1 MSKEKLVRI
10 GWVVLGAIIGISVA
24 YFFILDHG
32 MTRSTISINDQEME
46 VYVAKTTDEHRQGL
60 SNIKLEEFDVAGMLF
75 IFEDFQQR
83 TFWMKDMHFAI
94 DIAWMH
100 DDLIVKTQQN
110 IPIPDDSG
118 TTYMDSKPFEI
129 DAVLELPAG
138 GVDEY
143 GLTVDQTIEY

>member
-1 MSKEKLVRI
+1 
-10 GWVVLGAIIGISVA
+10 
-24 YFFILDHG
+24 
-32 MTRSTISINDQEME
+32 
-46 VYVAKTTDEHRQGL
+46 
-60 SNIKLEEFDVAGMLF
+60 
-75 IFEDFQQR
+75 
-83 TFWMKDMHFAI
+83 MKDMHFAI